1 MPLASTEDALCRV
14 HDVAMLDLDGVVYVG
29 HEAVPAARESLRAA
43 TEHGMRA
50 AYLTNNASRPPGA
63 VADHLRELG
72 MPVADDGDV
81 VTSAQAVSRLI
92 LQEVGVGATVL
103 VAGGEGLVH
112 CLHELGLRTTTQ
124 LDDSVR
130 AVVQGFSPDL
140 TWADLAEASYA
151 VHAGIPWFASNG
163 DLTFPTARGT
173 APGNGSLVQAVANAT
188 RRRPV
193 VAGKPERALFEETL
207 ARFRP
212 ETPLMVGDR
221 IDTDI
226 EGAVAVGIP
235 SLAVLTG
242 VSTLQDLADA
252 PNGSRPAFVGADLGA
267 LLVAHPA
274 VELGERRARCG
285 EAAVTLDGET
295 VVIEHRGA
303 PLHLLRAALALA
315 WDVADDTG
323 TAPRVPAAEAVR

>member
-1 MPLASTEDALCRV
+1 MPLASSDDALCSV

-29 HEAVPAARESLRAA
+29 QDAVPGARDSLRAA
-43 TEHGMRA
+43 TERGMRT

-63 VADHLRELG
+63 VADHLRDLG
-72 MPVADDGDV
+72 MPVADDNDV

-92 LQEVGVGATVL
+92 VDAVGVGATVL
-103 VAGGEGLVH
+103 VAGGEGLRH
-112 CLHELGLRTTTQ
+112 CLQEVGLRTTGQ
-124 LDDSVR
+124 MGDSVR

-140 TWADLAEASYA
+140 TWADLAEVSYA
-151 VHAGIPWFASNG
+151 VHAGIPWFASNT

-193 VAGKPERALFEETL
+193 VAGKPERALFDETL
-207 ARFRP
+207 TRFEP
-212 ETPLMVGDR
+212 TFPLMVGDR

-226 EGAVAVGIP
+226 EGAAALGIR

-252 PNGSRPAFVGADLGA
+252 PVGSRPDLVGEDLGA
-267 LLVAHPA
+267 LLVSHPEVVVEADRATCAEATA
-274 VELGERRARCG
+274 VLHE
-285 EAAVTLDGET
+285 DT
-295 VVIEHRGA
+295 VVVERGEET
-303 PLHLLRAALALA
+303 LHVLRATLGLA
-315 WDVADDTG
+315 WRTVDDTG
-323 TAPRVPAAEAVR
+323 AAPRVPDARAVR